1 VNDKRSTSFWL
12 DGETRELLRD
22 LSEELGMNHS
32 EVMREALRR
41 MRADPKMSTVRR
53 LVAELEREV
62 SGKGVLGS

>member
-1 VNDKRSTSFWL
+1 MNDKRSTSFWL